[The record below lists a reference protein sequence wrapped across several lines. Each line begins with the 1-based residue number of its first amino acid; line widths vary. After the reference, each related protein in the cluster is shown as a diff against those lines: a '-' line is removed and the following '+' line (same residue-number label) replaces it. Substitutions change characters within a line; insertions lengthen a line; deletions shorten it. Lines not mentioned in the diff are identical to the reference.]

1 MRRINTSRFRV
12 ATRGISR
19 AINSQIVLNL
29 VRTHQPI
36 SRADLA
42 RTMGVGRGA
51 VTLIVN
57 ELIARGLIVEG
68 ATGEAVRGRKPTFLY
83 IDARRRAVVAVDV
96 RASETFVM
104 LADLVGKPIAGVT
117 SFPTVRDPKA
127 LVKSLARRIKH
138 LLAEHPEIS
147 ACEGI
152 GLVVPGMV
160 EHSTMTVLHAPTL
173 GWRDVTLREP
183 LAAASGLPVQIENSG
198 RACALAQAWALKS
211 DGPAAGGDLVFVSVS
226 DGLGVG
232 VIINGEVMRGR
243 HNIAGE
249 FGHVPLSLDGP
260 RCSCGSNGC
269 WEAYVSNRAT
279 LARYF
284 GRPVSPEAGPVDA
297 ARAHFTVD
305 DLIARARSGDAKA
318 VAAVEATARYLG
330 LGLASVIN
338 ALDPARVYVG
348 GEITQAWDL
357 IDDAVRAAVAERT
370 LTPAAAGTEIRP
382 VAASEHPR
390 LQGAAAL
397 VAAPA
402 FAAPVVA

>member
-12 ATRGISR
+12 ATRGTSR

-57 ELIARGLIVEG
+57 DLLRRRLIVEG
-68 ATGEAVRGRKPTFLY
+68 ATGETVRGRKPTFLY

-104 LADLVGKPIAGVT
+104 LADLLGKPIAGVT
-117 SFPTVRDPKA
+117 SFATVREPKA
-127 LVKSLARRIKH
+127 LVQTLARRIKA
-138 LLAEHPEIS
+138 LLAEHPDVS

-173 GWRDVTLREP
+173 GWRDVKLRDA
-183 LAAASGLPVQIENSG
+183 LAAATGIPVQIENSG
-198 RACALAQAWALKS
+198 RACALAQAWALRA
-211 DGPAAGGDLVFVSVS
+211 DTHGAGGDLVFVSVS
-226 DGLGVG
+226 DGVGVG

-260 RCSCGSNGC
+260 PCSCGSNGC

-284 GRPVSPEAGPVDA
+284 GRPASADRRA
-297 ARAHFTVD
+297 DSTRAHFTID
-305 DLIARARSGDAKA
+305 DLIARARGGDAKA
-318 VAAVEATARYLG
+318 VAAIEATARYLG
-330 LGLASVIN
+330 LGLASVVN
-338 ALDPARVYVG
+338 ALDPARVFVG

-357 IDDAVRAAVAERT
+357 IEGTVRAALAERT